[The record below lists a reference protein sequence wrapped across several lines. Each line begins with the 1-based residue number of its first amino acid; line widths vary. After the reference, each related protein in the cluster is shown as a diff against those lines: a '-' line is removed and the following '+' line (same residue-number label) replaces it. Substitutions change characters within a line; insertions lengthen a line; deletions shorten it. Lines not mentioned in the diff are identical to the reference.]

1 VFDGRLCNV
10 TRSNEDTVH
19 DSKVGRLVS
28 NKNERRESS
37 LSLEFTS
44 IYLKER
50 CILCVLTHT
59 YCTLNITF
67 S

>member
-10 TRSNEDTVH
+10 TRNNEDTVH

-50 CILCVLTHT
+50 RILCVLTHT
-59 YCTLNITF
+59 HTPP
-67 S
+67 